1 MSSEREFDL
10 VIFGATGFT
19 GFFVVRELCLS
30 IAEKPDEYSNL
41 KWAVA
46 GRNDKKLS
54 EVLAKVGAELS
65 KDLSSVVKIEADVT
79 DAKSLAAMA
88 SRTKL
93 VINCVG
99 PYRFYGRQVVEACL
113 NEGTHHIDI
122 SGEPQYIE
130 SIQVEFNAKAK
141 EKDILVV
148 STCGWDSI
156 PCDLGVDFLKRKFN
170 GKLHHVETFMA
181 TRPGPEGYVVNF
193 GTLQSAIYGFAHSDE
208 LRTIRRR
215 LYSEVLTKSLPR
227 SRIRLERIKL
237 PFTRPNLPGW
247 NMEFPGSDRSVVQR
261 TQYYN
266 FQHFKERPV
275 QIQTYFSVPSFPYV
289 VGTVFMAM
297 IFALLSLFDAGRR
310 LLENY
315 PEVLTFGVFSK
326 KGPSR
331 AQIDSTKFNLTI
343 IGKGWSNEAG
353 AEKDNSEGEPD
364 GELDKTLTVLVTGR
378 DPGYQA
384 TSTCIVQSG
393 LTILKDRNLMPKGGV
408 LTPASA
414 FRDTKLMDRLQS
426 RELTFQVKSDN

>member
-1 MSSEREFDL
+1 
-10 VIFGATGFT
+10 
-19 GFFVVRELCLS
+19 
-30 IAEKPDEYSNL
+30 
-41 KWAVA
+41 
-46 GRNDKKLS
+46 
-54 EVLAKVGAELS
+54 
-65 KDLSSVVKIEADVT
+65 
-79 DAKSLAAMA
+79 
-88 SRTKL
+88 
-93 VINCVG
+93 
-99 PYRFYGRQVVEACL
+99 
-113 NEGTHHIDI
+113 
-122 SGEPQYIE
+122 
-130 SIQVEFNAKAK
+130 
-141 EKDILVV
+141 
-148 STCGWDSI
+148 
-156 PCDLGVDFLKRKFN
+156 
-170 GKLHHVETFMA
+170 
-181 TRPGPEGYVVNF
+181 
-193 GTLQSAIYGFAHSDE
+193 
-208 LRTIRRR
+208 
-215 LYSEVLTKSLPR
+215 
-227 SRIRLERIKL
+227 
-237 PFTRPNLPGW
+237 
-247 NMEFPGSDRSVVQR
+247 MEFPGSDRSVVQR

-393 LTILKDRNLMPKGGV
+393 LTILKDRSLMPK
-408 LTPASA
+408 
-414 FRDTKLMDRLQS
+414 
-426 RELTFQVKSDN
+426 

>member
-156 PCDLGVDFLKRKFN
+156 PCDLGVDFLKRKFD

-181 TRPGPEGYVVNF
+181 TRPGPEV
-193 GTLQSAIYGFAHSDE
+193 TLYLI
-208 LRTIRRR
+208 
-215 LYSEVLTKSLPR
+215 
-227 SRIRLERIKL
+227 
-237 PFTRPNLPGW
+237 
-247 NMEFPGSDRSVVQR
+247 
-261 TQYYN
+261 
-266 FQHFKERPV
+266 
-275 QIQTYFSVPSFPYV
+275 
-289 VGTVFMAM
+289 
-297 IFALLSLFDAGRR
+297 
-310 LLENY
+310 
-315 PEVLTFGVFSK
+315 
-326 KGPSR
+326 
-331 AQIDSTKFNLTI
+331 
-343 IGKGWSNEAG
+343 
-353 AEKDNSEGEPD
+353 
-364 GELDKTLTVLVTGR
+364 
-378 DPGYQA
+378 
-384 TSTCIVQSG
+384 
-393 LTILKDRNLMPKGGV
+393 
-408 LTPASA
+408 
-414 FRDTKLMDRLQS
+414 
-426 RELTFQVKSDN
+426 